1 MTGQSEN
8 KPIHVSILALPE
20 STPVAIYGLY
30 EVFSSVGVVWPELTG
45 EGEAAPRFDVK
56 IVSLDGKPFTCPI
69 GITIAP
75 NASIADIA
83 ETDVVIAT
91 DLALPPGFEPGDRW
105 PEMSEWLRAR
115 HRDGAIVCSVCTG
128 TVLLAV
134 AGVLDGEDATTHWSA
149 CDLFA
154 RYFPNVA
161 LRPERIVVP
170 AGEGHRVITSGGSS
184 SWEDLALYVIGRLC
198 GPAEAIRTAKI
209 FLFGDRSDGRLDD
222 DLVNRPAQRV
232 RHRLGI
238 AEAHDQVGRQPSSP
252 SQRANSRAFPGTSS
266 GWLMKAWRM
275 PSAVAAS
282 AKRWQARPAST
293 QCALSLASET
303 TMARPADE
311 RICARIAVVLA
322 LRRDDEIEDR
332 GRSSRAASDC
342 RNRRHKARRAS
353 PPPCAGRS
361 AASPSVR
368 PGRRGLRAAPCWRRH
383 HFQHV
388 LDLLCVGD
396 DQHARAGAP
405 RPARLS
411 SDRRRARP
419 CRHRASGCIA
429 VR

>member
-209 FLFGDRSDGRLDD
+209 FLFGDRSDGQLPYAAAVRPRAHSDAVIRACQEWVGVHYDDTNPVAKMVARSGLNERTFKRRFRAATGQSPMDYVQTLRIEEAKQELETGDAATDDIALSVGYEDPTYFRRLFKK
-222 DLVNRPAQRV
+222 RTGITPSRYRQRFRTV
-232 RHRLGI
+232 ARLG
-238 AEAHDQVGRQPSSP
+238 D
-252 SQRANSRAFPGTSS
+252 
-266 GWLMKAWRM
+266 
-275 PSAVAAS
+275 
-282 AKRWQARPAST
+282 
-293 QCALSLASET
+293 
-303 TMARPADE
+303 
-311 RICARIAVVLA
+311 
-322 LRRDDEIEDR
+322 
-332 GRSSRAASDC
+332 
-342 RNRRHKARRAS
+342 
-353 PPPCAGRS
+353 
-361 AASPSVR
+361 
-368 PGRRGLRAAPCWRRH
+368 
-383 HFQHV
+383 
-388 LDLLCVGD
+388 
-396 DQHARAGAP
+396 
-405 RPARLS
+405 
-411 SDRRRARP
+411 
-419 CRHRASGCIA
+419 
-429 VR
+429 

>member
-154 RYFPNVA
+154 RFFPEVA

-209 FLFGDRSDGRLDD
+209 FLFGDRSDGQLPYAAAVRPRAHSDAVIRACQEWVGVHYDDTNPVAKMVARSGLNERTFKRRFRAATGQSPMDYVQTLRIEEAKQELETGDAATDDIALSVGYEDPTYFRRLFKK
-222 DLVNRPAQRV
+222 RTGITPSRYRQRFRTV
-232 RHRLGI
+232 ARLG
-238 AEAHDQVGRQPSSP
+238 D
-252 SQRANSRAFPGTSS
+252 
-266 GWLMKAWRM
+266 
-275 PSAVAAS
+275 
-282 AKRWQARPAST
+282 
-293 QCALSLASET
+293 
-303 TMARPADE
+303 
-311 RICARIAVVLA
+311 
-322 LRRDDEIEDR
+322 
-332 GRSSRAASDC
+332 
-342 RNRRHKARRAS
+342 
-353 PPPCAGRS
+353 
-361 AASPSVR
+361 
-368 PGRRGLRAAPCWRRH
+368 
-383 HFQHV
+383 
-388 LDLLCVGD
+388 
-396 DQHARAGAP
+396 
-405 RPARLS
+405 
-411 SDRRRARP
+411 
-419 CRHRASGCIA
+419 
-429 VR
+429 